1 MKYDIIFAG
10 VGGQG
15 VLSMAAIIGTAA
27 IGQGLRAKQSEVH
40 GMAQRGGSVQ
50 AHLRLA
56 DHDIDSDLIPRGGA
70 DLILSMEPVESL
82 RYLDLLAPAGGVVTT
97 ATPFVNIPNYPEVN
111 GILDR
116 IRARPNST
124 VVAAEAL
131 AEQAGDPVC
140 TNAVMVGAASHL
152 LPLAPESLE
161 EAIRRFFARKGE
173 AAVAMNLAAFRAGR
187 AAAAETGAAAG
198 R

>member
-15 VLSMAAIIGTAA
+15 VLSMAAIIGMAA
-27 IGQGLRAKQSEVH
+27 IEQGLRAKQSEVH

-56 DHDIDSDLIPRGGA
+56 DHGIESDLIPRGGA

-82 RYLDLLAPAGGVVTT
+82 RYLDYLAPDGGLVTT
-97 ATPFVNIPNYPEVN
+97 ATPFVNMPQYPDVN
-111 GILDR
+111 EILDR
-116 IRARPNST
+116 IRRLPNST
-124 VVAAEAL
+124 VVQAESL
-131 AEQAGDPVC
+131 AEQAGNPLC
-140 TNAVMVGAASHL
+140 TNSVMVGAAAHL
-152 LPLAPESLE
+152 LPMPPAALE
-161 EAIRRFFARKGE
+161 AAIGRIFVRKG
-173 AAVAMNLAAFRAGR
+173 AATVAMNLAAFRAGR
-187 AAAAETGAAAG
+187 AAAETGAAAG